1 MLDKRGTAALRRGKK
16 RKDSIYRFSDS
27 YEFKFVEYE
36 YKFDFGYEPK
46 FKDYEYKF
54 EDYAFNFL
62 VDYNDSLDLEPYTYN
77 YEPYF
82 PDYRDYELNHSDPW
96 TYYGSLSNV
105 LEKPNIRGE
114 GKSKIPPARVENIE

>member
-36 YKFDFGYEPK
+36 YKF
-46 FKDYEYKF
+46 

-62 VDYNDSLDLEPYTYN
+62 VDYND
-77 YEPYF
+77 
-82 PDYRDYELNHSDPW
+82 
-96 TYYGSLSNV
+96 
-105 LEKPNIRGE
+105 
-114 GKSKIPPARVENIE
+114 